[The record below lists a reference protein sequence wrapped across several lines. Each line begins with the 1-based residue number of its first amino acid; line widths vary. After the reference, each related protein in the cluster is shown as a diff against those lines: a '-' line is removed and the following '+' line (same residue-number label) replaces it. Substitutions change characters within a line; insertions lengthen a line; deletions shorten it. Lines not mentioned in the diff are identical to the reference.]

1 MKVVY
6 VGPSTT
12 GVVIAET
19 GQQADVGTPIE
30 VSDKLG
36 ASLLEQDIW
45 QPADAKPKPAAK
57 EED

>member
-45 QPADAKPKPAAK
+45 QSADAEAKPASK
-57 EED
+57 VED

>member
-6 VGPSTT
+6 VGPSST

-19 GQQADVGTPIE
+19 GQQADPGSPIE

-36 ASLLEQDIW
+36 VSLLEQDIW
-45 QPADAKPKPAAK
+45 QSADAKPKPAAK